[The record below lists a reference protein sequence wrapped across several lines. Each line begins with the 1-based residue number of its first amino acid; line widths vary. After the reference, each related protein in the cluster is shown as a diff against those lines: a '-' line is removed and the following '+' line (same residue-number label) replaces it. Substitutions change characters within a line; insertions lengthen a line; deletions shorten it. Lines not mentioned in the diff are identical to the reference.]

1 MGRASTK
8 ENKNIYFTTRES
20 LGITSRAAASE
31 LLEWIEESRVE
42 KIENDKVLPH
52 PEEVLQMADKYKAPS
67 LCNHYCSNE
76 CPIGR
81 EYVPEIKIKDLSQ
94 IVLEMLASLNS
105 IGKTKDRLVE
115 IAADGIIDNEEMED
129 FINIQNELERISM
142 TVEALQLWAEKM
154 LATGVIDIDE
164 YNARKK
170 K

>member
-94 IVLEMLASLNS
+94 IILEMLASLNS

-115 IAADGIIDNEEMED
+115 IAADGIIDKEELED

-154 LATGVIDIDE
+154 LATGVIDIEE